1 MAGRKKLPIE
11 KKKIRIEPFIEKQIV
26 DQLGKKE
33 CELISV
39 GAVNKEYLKFIKLK

>member
-1 MAGRKKLPIE
+1 MAGRKKLPIDE
-11 KKKIRIEPFIEKQIV
+11 KKIRIEPFIQKKVV

-39 GAVNKEYLKFIKLK
+39 TAVNKEYLKFSRLK